1 MVDWADSTE
10 ISNHGIKREV
20 GLRNLMEL
28 MWIIFTLLVLGGVL
42 VFHSWER
49 SQIVNMGY
57 EIQRLQ
63 AVEDSLLRSHKAL
76 ILEEETLKNPQRI
89 DELAREVL
97 GMSPLRPQQILP
109 PPIPDVEL
117 SSVPTL
123 ALAAP
128 SASPVEAKKS
138 GLTN

>member
-10 ISNHGIKREV
+10 ISNYGIKREV
-20 GLRNLMEL
+20 DFRNLKEL
-28 MWIIFTLLVLGGVL
+28 LWIIVTLLVLGGVL

-49 SQIVNMGY
+49 SQIVDMGY

-63 AVEDSLLRSHKAL
+63 ALEESLLRSHKAL

-109 PPIPDVEL
+109 QPVPDVEL

-123 ALAAP
+123 ALVAP
-128 SASPVEAKKS
+128 SVSPSEPKKS

>member
-1 MVDWADSTE
+1 MVDWANSAE
-10 ISNHGIKREV
+10 INNYGIKREV
-20 GLRNLMEL
+20 SFRNLMEL
-28 MWIIFTLLVLGGVL
+28 LWIIFTLLVLGGVL
-42 VFHSWER
+42 VFQSWER

-109 PPIPDVEL
+109 EPVPGVEL
-117 SSVPTL
+117 DSVPTL

-128 SASPVEAKKS
+128 TVSPSESKKS

>member
-1 MVDWADSTE
+1 MVDWAESTE
-10 ISNHGIKREV
+10 ISNYGIKREV
-20 GLRNLMEL
+20 DFRNLTEL
-28 MWIIFTLLVLGGVL
+28 LWIIVTLLVLGGVL
-42 VFHSWER
+42 VFHAWER

-63 AVEDSLLRSHKAL
+63 ALEESLLRSHKAL

-109 PPIPDVEL
+109 QPVPDIEL
-117 SSVPTL
+117 TSVSL
-123 ALAAP
+123 ALVAP
-128 SASPVEAKKS
+128 SESPSEPKKS

>member
-10 ISNHGIKREV
+10 ISNYGIKREV
-20 GLRNLMEL
+20 GFRNLMEL
-28 MWIIFTLLVLGGVL
+28 LWIIVTLLVMGGVL

-63 AVEDSLLRSHKAL
+63 AVEESLLRSRKAL

-89 DELAREVL
+89 DELARGVL

-109 PPIPDVEL
+109 QPAPDVEVN
-117 SSVPTL
+117 SVPTL
-123 ALAAP
+123 ALVAP
-128 SASPVEAKKS
+128 SVSPSEPKKS

>member
-1 MVDWADSTE
+1 MVDWADRTE
-10 ISNHGIKREV
+10 ISNYGIKREV
-20 GLRNLMEL
+20 GFRNLMEL
-28 MWIIFTLLVLGGVL
+28 LWIIVTLLVLGGVL

-63 AVEDSLLRSHKAL
+63 AVEESLLRSSKTL

-89 DELAREVL
+89 DELARDVL

-109 PPIPDVEL
+109 QPVPDVEL

-123 ALAAP
+123 ALVAP
-128 SASPVEAKKS
+128 SVEPKKS

>member
-1 MVDWADSTE
+1 MVDWANSAE

-20 GLRNLMEL
+20 GFRNLMEL
-28 MWIIFTLLVLGGVL
+28 LWIIFTLLVLGGVL
-42 VFHSWER
+42 VFQSWER
-49 SQIVNMGY
+49 SQIVSMGY

-109 PPIPDVEL
+109 LPVPDVEL
-117 SSVPTL
+117 DSVPTL

-128 SASPVEAKKS
+128 SESPSESKKS
-138 GLTN
+138 ELTN